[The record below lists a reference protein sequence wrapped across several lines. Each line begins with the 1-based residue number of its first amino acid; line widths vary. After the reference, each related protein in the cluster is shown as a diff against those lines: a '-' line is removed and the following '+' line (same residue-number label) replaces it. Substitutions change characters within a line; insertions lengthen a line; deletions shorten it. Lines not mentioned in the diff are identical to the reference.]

1 MKRYLALLLAVL
13 MVVALCACAK
23 TGTTD
28 TPKDPGNTT
37 ANTNTGDN
45 DTNTPADITDTTDAT
60 DAAEGGI
67 DLSKPYAGKTL
78 PLSDGTATF
87 RFFRGT
93 GLNWDYFGFDN
104 YDDVPGNKLI
114 ADLTGVTIDW
124 EPVSDFDTQFP
135 LMIASGDWADCA
147 VSYINGGTL
156 TTYVGDEVIQDL
168 TDYIPDNAPLY
179 QIRRTG
185 DAAITRDT
193 MTDEGQLVA
202 FYNIKQTVQGSWAGP
217 WARADWLAEYGAE
230 GSDLVTYDDW
240 LNFLVWAKDAHSDTL
255 LTPYGFNAQGL
266 DRYLL
271 TGYGLSNNWI
281 VENGEVKHSVL
292 QPAFKDYLNMCIDWY
307 SKGAISD
314 FVFSGDRLTFDN
326 YAEGACAMAMT
337 YTNWWDT
344 IYNYAAQKDNNEGF
358 DIVAIGIPKLNPD
371 DIRRIEHGTCPTTRN
386 EALASYIFTSCD
398 DIPLLCQWFDFFYT
412 DEASRICDFGIE
424 GESYTINEDGR
435 PEFTDKILESPEG
448 YGYMTAMREYIADG
462 LPHFYDWT
470 REMTKKM
477 AQGAV
482 DSIKIWNGN
491 WQDEI
496 TDELTYPSFA
506 TRTTKEGETYS
517 SIMNDIDTMI
527 QETVPKFIRGDMAM
541 SEWDSFLASIEQ
553 MNIGEARDIQQAAY
567 DRYMSR

>member
-1 MKRYLALLLAVL
+1 MCQRALAFALVLLLL
-13 MVVALCACAK
+13 LLTACSTAPAADAPANNDIAASAPANN
-23 TGTTD
+23 D
-28 TPKDPGNTT
+28 TPAGN
-37 ANTNTGDN
+37 D
-45 DTNTPADITDTTDAT
+45 TPADNEASVTGNAPAGDDPY
-60 DAAEGGI
+60 GG
-67 DLSKPYAGKTL
+67 LVL
-78 PLSDGTATF
+78 PLSDGSTTF
-87 RFFRGT
+87 RVYRATSGSITRFEWNDFAQ
-93 GLNWDYFGFDN
+93 
-104 YDDVPGNKLI
+104 VPGF
-114 ADLTGVTIDW
+114 ARAEELTGVKIQW
-124 EPVSDFDTQFP
+124 EVASDFISQFP

-147 VSYINGGTL
+147 ASYINGGTL

-271 TGYGLSNNWI
+271 TGYGLSNDWI

-398 DIPLLCQWFDFFYT
+398 DIPLLCQWFDFLYT

-424 GESYTINEDGR
+424 GESYTINEDGH

>member
-1 MKRYLALLLAVL
+1 MDLGKGIT
-13 MVVALCACAK
+13 VAP
-23 TGTTD
+23 GTTLNICLN
-28 TPKDPGNTT
+28 GHS
-37 ANTNTGDN
+37 
-45 DTNTPADITDTTDAT
+45 ITRA
-60 DAAEGGI
+60 GGRI
-67 DLSKPYAGKTL
+67 FT
-78 PLSDGTATF
+78 
-87 RFFRGT
+87 
-93 GLNWDYFGFDN
+93 
-104 YDDVPGNKLI
+104 
-114 ADLTGVTIDW
+114 
-124 EPVSDFDTQFP
+124 
-135 LMIASGDWADCA
+135 
-147 VSYINGGTL
+147 INGGTL

-193 MTDEGQLVA
+193 MTDEGRLVA

-371 DIRRIEHGTCPTTRN
+371 DIRRIEHGTCPTTPCCASGSTSSTLTKPPASATL
-386 EALASYIFTSCD
+386 ALRARATPSTRMAAPSSPTRFS
-398 DIPLLCQWFDFFYT
+398 
-412 DEASRICDFGIE
+412 SRP
-424 GESYTINEDGR
+424 R
-435 PEFTDKILESPEG
+435 
-448 YGYMTAMREYIADG
+448 AM
-462 LPHFYDWT
+462 
-470 REMTKKM
+470 
-477 AQGAV
+477 
-482 DSIKIWNGN
+482 
-491 WQDEI
+491 
-496 TDELTYPSFA
+496 A
-506 TRTTKEGETYS
+506 T
-517 SIMNDIDTMI
+517 
-527 QETVPKFIRGDMAM
+527 
-541 SEWDSFLASIEQ
+541 
-553 MNIGEARDIQQAAY
+553 
-567 DRYMSR
+567 